1 MSIQDVIK
9 DSVINSLSVGNL
21 FISDIVLALSFASF
35 LGIYIYFIY
44 RFATRNDLNN
54 PDFNKTLALLAMQS
68 HLAFLFFSI
77 SHGWMS
83 SFFPCNPDVYNNAR
97 PANCAGRALLCV
109 MQITFL

>member
-21 FISDIVLALSFASF
+21 FIIVLALSFASF
-35 LGIYIYFIY
+35 PGVCIYLIY
-44 RFATRNDLNN
+44 RFATRNALNN
-54 PDFNKTLALLAMQS
+54 PTFNKTPALLAMQS

-83 SFFPCNPDVYNNAR
+83 SFFPGNPDVSNNAR
-97 PANCAGRALLCV
+97 PASCAGRALLCV